1 MAERAHSSRTGG
13 ASLSQDTVWW
23 RQATNVNI
31 DVEEVPKARIGGP
44 LYPSQA
50 GGGKQLVHS
59 DQKLPQQILQLLVKL
74 QPVLHRK
81 LLLSGRR
88 MGDVNVECD
97 QRKAGG
103 ELEALALKNCSRSA
117 ASVSSVRTS
126 KWKFST
132 VL

>member
-23 RQATNVNI
+23 RQETNVND
-31 DVEEVPKARIGGP
+31 DVEEASKARIGGL

-50 GGGKQLVHS
+50 GGRKQLVYS

-81 LLLSGRR
+81 FLLSGRR
-88 MGDVNVECD
+88 MRDVNIKCN
-97 QRKAGG
+97 QRKDGG

-117 ASVSSVRTS
+117 ASVSSVRIS
-126 KWKFST
+126 KRKFST